1 MAEPNVAWAAEFD
14 PHLSEIDLHGVE
26 YISDA
31 LEILERELYKFS
43 QDKKIRCRVI
53 HGFGTGALAAAVH
66 TALDTH
72 PLVRE
77 WVESEN
83 GGSCLVVF

>member
-1 MAEPNVAWAAEFD
+1 MTEPHVAWVAEFD
-14 PHLSEIDLHGVE
+14 PHLPTIDLHGVE

-31 LEILERELYKFS
+31 LEILEGELYKLV
-43 QDKKIRCRVI
+43 QQKEIRCRVI

-66 TALDTH
+66 KTLDAH

-77 WVESEN
+77 WTESEN